1 VAEASGEGSVLNSD
15 QGTSR
20 RSFLAGAAGLTG
32 VALSV
37 GAWKPIFAEESPRLV
52 LDAVSTDKRGF
63 TVGKIGL
70 QLNEASAGF
79 LSSADGGNATA
90 DVINEKVGSDHL
102 ARKHIGAVKYEDI
115 TVTAG
120 TGMGKEFYS
129 WIQTSIGG
137 APIAHTGSILGAD
150 VNLKVFTR
158 TDFFNALITEVGMP
172 ALDAASKDAAKM
184 TIKFAPEKTRKVLN
198 TGGKLLGGAPLQ
210 LKWLTSNF
218 KLTINGLNT
227 SFVNRIEQFTVKANY
242 TRFSGDSATGQ
253 RVLSQIDISNLKF
266 TIAEAHAQDFMKWHE
281 DFVING
287 NNSVENEKFGSLSF
301 LAPDLK
307 TELFNLKLTGLG
319 IFALDPDPL
328 VVSTQGIRHVTAQLY
343 CDKALFLFRA

>member
-1 VAEASGEGSVLNSD
+1 MSEAGGEGSVVNSD

-37 GAWKPIFAEESPRLV
+37 GAWKPMFAEESPRQV
-52 LDAVSTDKRGF
+52 LDAVSPDKRGF

-70 QLNEASAGF
+70 QLNESSAGF

-90 DVINEKVGSDHL
+90 DVVNEKVGPDHL
-102 ARKHIGAVKYEDI
+102 VRKHIAGVKYEDI

-120 TGMGKEFYS
+120 TGMSKEFYS

-137 APIAHTGSILGAD
+137 APVSHTGSILGAD

-184 TIKFAPEKTRKVLN
+184 TIKFAPERTRKVLN
-198 TGGKLLGGAPLQ
+198 TGGTLGGGAPLQ
-210 LKWLTSNF
+210 AKWLTSNF

-227 SFVNRIEQFTVKANY
+227 MFVNRIERFTIKANY
-242 TRFSGDSATGQ
+242 TNFIGDTATGQ
-253 RVLSQIDISNLKF
+253 RVLTEIDIPNLKF

-281 DFVING
+281 DFVIKG
-287 NNSVENEKFGSLSF
+287 NNSAENEKFGSLSF
-301 LAPDLK
+301 LASDLK

-328 VVSTQGIRHVTAQLY
+328 ALHTQGVRHVTAQLY
-343 CDKALFLFRA
+343 CDKMLFSFRA